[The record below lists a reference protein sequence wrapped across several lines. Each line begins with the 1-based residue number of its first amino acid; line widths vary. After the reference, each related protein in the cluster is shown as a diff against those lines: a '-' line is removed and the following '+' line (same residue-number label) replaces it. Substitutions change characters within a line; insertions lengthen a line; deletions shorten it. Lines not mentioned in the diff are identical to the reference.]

1 MRGDADALPVS
12 RESEVPEAT
21 PTTETKPGA
30 EQTPAATVEEP
41 KSYSAEY
48 VKQLRDEA
56 KANREQAKAYEAK
69 LATEATAKANA
80 EKAKL
85 EAEGKWQE
93 LAANERK
100 RADDLAAKAAKAD
113 EHASELDAIKAQE
126 LATLPEDMRALVA
139 DLPPSKAIALARKL
153 QAQNAGPRA
162 APAVNGGSP
171 AGSTVPQKPFKDLT
185 SAEQRAALA
194 GKTPAE
200 IRALT
205 GVGPSKGIYS

>member
-1 MRGDADALPVS
+1 VADVTPTIEAKPGDAPAPV
-12 RESEVPEAT
+12 
-21 PTTETKPGA
+21 
-30 EQTPAATVEEP
+30 ATVDEP

-113 EHASELDAIKAQE
+113 EHASELDALKAIE

-162 APAVNGGSP
+162 APAVAGGAP

-185 SAEQRAALA
+185 PAEQRAALA

-200 IRALT
+200 ILALT
-205 GVGPSKGIYS
+205 GVAARKGIYS

>member
-1 MRGDADALPVS
+1 MRGDADAPPVS
-12 RESEVPEAT
+12 RESEVADAPTT
-21 PTTETKPGA
+21 PPTETTPGAASTPAPTETKLPTPEEWAKVQKALSDRNA
-30 EQTPAATVEEP
+30 ENQKLREKGDAEAARV
-41 KSYSAEY
+41 A
-48 VKQLRDEA
+48 A
-56 KANREQAKAYEAK
+56 
-69 LATEATAKANA
+69 A

-85 EAEGKWQE
+85 ESEGKWQE